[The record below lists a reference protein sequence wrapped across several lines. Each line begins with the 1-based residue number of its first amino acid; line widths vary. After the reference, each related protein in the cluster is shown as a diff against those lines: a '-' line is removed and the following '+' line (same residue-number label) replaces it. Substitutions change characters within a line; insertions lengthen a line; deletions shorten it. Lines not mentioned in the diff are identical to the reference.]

1 MSDDTEQ
8 KESLLKYAVRALAF
22 VLTLAVLIVL
32 IWFVLV
38 ALWIPLG

>member
-22 VLTLAVLIVL
+22 VLTLAVLVVL
-32 IWFVLV
+32 FWFILVL
-38 ALWIPLG
+38 LWTPLG